1 MWKEVIMTDF
11 KVIASYLPDQ
21 TEERERKKIIIK
33 SQ

>member
-21 TEERERKKIIIK
+21 TEEREREKK
-33 SQ
+33 